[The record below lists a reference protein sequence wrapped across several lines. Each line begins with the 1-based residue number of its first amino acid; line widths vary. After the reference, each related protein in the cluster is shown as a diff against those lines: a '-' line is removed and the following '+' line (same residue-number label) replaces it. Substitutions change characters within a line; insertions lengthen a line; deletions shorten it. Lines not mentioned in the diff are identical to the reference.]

1 MLQRDYILE
10 IIADFSRAVT
20 QALKQA
26 YDTKDPKSLE
36 IVEQQVAELID
47 LSPETAC
54 ALAPDSL
61 VTMMLLS
68 GVADSVAEYV
78 SYALERASRIY
89 DQLGDTDAS
98 GLRHLQAQAVAES
111 FNCDLSAVP
120 KEFTELEAECFEK

>member
-89 DQLGDTDAS
+89 DQLGNTDAS
-98 GLRHLQAQAVAES
+98 ES

-120 KEFTELEAECFEK
+120 KEFAELEAECFEK

>member
-1 MLQRDYILE
+1 M
-10 IIADFSRAVT
+10 
-20 QALKQA
+20 
-26 YDTKDPKSLE
+26 E

-120 KEFTELEAECFEK
+120 KEFTELEAECFKK